1 MMKTILSIFDDYLKL
16 YHYPHKND
24 VKNDRQWLKKT
35 DWKFQQK
42 IFSSF
47 GVIEFS
53 RNHI

>member
-1 MMKTILSIFDDYLKL
+1 MKTILSIFDDYLKL

-24 VKNDRQWLKKT
+24 VKNDRQWWKKT